1 MTGPM
6 GSSAARTDFD
16 GGRLAVA
23 RRLRRLTKAALAKKV
38 GVTATAIAQFE
49 KGHARPSPAVAAS
62 LSLQLGLPREFFGA
76 GGRLTSLPAAEAHF
90 RSLRSTRAA
99 SREQALAFGELSLE
113 LVDLVS
119 TYVELPPVNLPPLDL
134 PEELDE
140 TDIVTAAR
148 ATRTAWGT
156 GPGPLP
162 SVVQL
167 LEANGVI
174 VLRLPD
180 TTDRAVNAFSTDS
193 GDRPLVFLAQ
203 GRDDKARSR
212 FDAAHETGHLVLHP
226 DTEPG
231 SKIVENQ
238 ANTFASELLMP
249 REEIIDS
256 LPKRIDWPAFHALK
270 QHWGVSLRAL
280 VYRAHNLGVLS
291 EASYRRANQQLSI
304 WGLPEPGSLGLA
316 ESPQLLTLARQVM
329 VENGIDF
336 DNVMAAGRI
345 SDEVKELV
353 IRVATEEMPR
363 VHLGP

>member
-1 MTGPM
+1 MIGRV
-6 GSSAARTDFD
+6 GSLAARTDFD
-16 GGRLAVA
+16 GARLAVA
-23 RRLRRLTKAALAKKV
+23 RRLRGLTKAALAKKV
-38 GVTATAIAQFE
+38 DVTATAIAQFE
-49 KGHARPSPAVAAS
+49 KGHSRPTPVVAAS
-62 LSLQLGLPREFFGA
+62 LSLQLGFPREFFGA
-76 GGRLTSLPAAEAHF
+76 GGRLTALPASEAHF
-90 RSLRSTRAA
+90 RSLRSTTAA
-99 SREQALAFGELSLE
+99 KREQALAFGELSLE
-113 LVDLVS
+113 LIDLVS
-119 TYVELPPVNLPPLDL
+119 TYVELPQVNLPSVDL

-140 TDIVTAAR
+140 TAIVTAAR
-148 ATRTAWGT
+148 ATRKAWGI

-203 GRDDKARSR
+203 GREDKARNR

-238 ANTFASELLMP
+238 ANRFASELLMP
-249 REEIIDS
+249 GDEIIDS
-256 LPKRIDWPAFHALK
+256 LPRRIDWPAFHVLK

-280 VYRAHNLGVLS
+280 VYRAHSLGVLS
-291 EASYRRANQQLSI
+291 EASYRRANQQLSV

-316 ESPQLLTLARQVM
+316 ESPRLLTQARQVM

-336 DNVMAAGRI
+336 DDVMAAGRI
-345 SDEVKELV
+345 SDVVQELV
-353 IRVATEEMPR
+353 IRGATEEKPR
-363 VHLGP
+363 VQLEL

>member
-1 MTGPM
+1 MTIPT

-23 RRLRRLTKAALAKKV
+23 RRLRGMTKTALAKKV
-38 GVTATAIAQFE
+38 DVTPTAIAQFE
-49 KGHARPSPAVAAS
+49 KGQARPTAAVAAS
-62 LSLQLGLPREFFGA
+62 LSLQLGLPREFFGR
-76 GGRLTSLPAAEAHF
+76 GGRLTSLPASQAHF
-90 RSLRSTRAA
+90 RSLRSTSAA

-119 TYVELPPVNLPPLDL
+119 TYVELPAVNLPQLEL
-134 PEELDE
+134 PEEVGE
-140 TDIVTAAR
+140 ADIVKAAR
-148 ATRTAWGT
+148 ATREAWGV

-180 TTDRAVNAFSTDS
+180 STDPAVNAFSSDS
-193 GDRPLVFLAQ
+193 GDRPLVFLSQ
-203 GRDDKARSR
+203 GREDKARNR
-212 FDAAHETGHLVLHP
+212 FDAAHEAGHLVLHP

-249 REEIIDS
+249 RDEIIDS
-256 LPKRIDWPAFHALK
+256 LPRRIDWSAFHELK
-270 QHWGVSLRAL
+270 RHWGVSLRAL
-280 VYRAHNLGVLS
+280 VYRSHALGVMS
-291 EASYRRANQQLSI
+291 EASYRRANQQLSM
-304 WGLPEPGSLGLA
+304 WGRPEPGPLGLA
-316 ESPQLLTLARQVM
+316 ESPQLLALAREVM

-336 DNVMAAGRI
+336 DSVMAAGRI
-345 SDEVKELV
+345 SEVVKDLV
-353 IRVATEEMPR
+353 IRGATEERPR
-363 VHLGP
+363 VRMDP